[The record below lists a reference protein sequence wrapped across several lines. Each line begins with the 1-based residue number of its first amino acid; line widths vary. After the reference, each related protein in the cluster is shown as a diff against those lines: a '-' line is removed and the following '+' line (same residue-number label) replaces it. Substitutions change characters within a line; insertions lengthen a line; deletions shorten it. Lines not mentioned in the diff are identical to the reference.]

1 MNLQTLKLAL
11 IHQIIQ
17 TNDENALKKIDKI
30 LSKQGKTNLNPM
42 TLEEFYQQ
50 IERAEQDIAEGKTMT
65 QSQLEEE
72 IKKW

>member
-17 TNDENALKKIDKI
+17 TNDKDALKRINKI
-30 LSKQGKTNLNPM
+30 LSEQGKSNVKPM
-42 TLEEFYQQ
+42 TLEEFYHR

-65 QSQLEEE
+65 QSELEKE
-72 IKKW
+72 IRKW